1 MSRRKYWKIH
11 NYSVPIEK
19 EVKKIEKNGEKLK
32 DQNKTKIDSARFMVS
47 SLPNLANNLVE
58 GIHKIKCKYGLD
70 NKKCGTFGTKY
81 KDCEWCL
88 GYTSLKMI

>member
-1 MSRRKYWKIH
+1 
-11 NYSVPIEK
+11 
-19 EVKKIEKNGEKLK
+19 
-32 DQNKTKIDSARFMVS
+32 MVS
-47 SLPNLANNLVE
+47 LLPNLANNLVE

>member
-1 MSRRKYWKIH
+1 
-11 NYSVPIEK
+11 
-19 EVKKIEKNGEKLK
+19 
-32 DQNKTKIDSARFMVS
+32 MVS
-47 SLPNLANNLVE
+47 LLPNLANNLVE

-88 GYTSLKMI
+88 GYTSLCCNDNYQKLFYYYEKVFTRMNTWMIEKKFDKT